1 MMGSNEKS
9 SVSSMVN
16 ALKLLNLFT
25 MDEPEWIL
33 TDIAEELNVGV
44 STVYRLTNT
53 LMEEV
58 FILRDPVTKNF
69 RLASSILEMGHYVIT
84 SFDICEIS
92 PPILEKL
99 VRDTGETA
107 HLSIL
112 EGNKTIYLQV
122 FECSNYVNIRTHVGK
137 KHPAHCTSTGQVIL
151 AYQPEETIDKVIAQG
166 LPLYSP
172 KSTTITNPVKFKE
185 RLASIKKQGYTFNR
199 DEMNVGVSAI
209 AAPVKAPSG
218 KVEYSVS
225 IAGPSSRIN
234 SNTAPAFTKLVT
246 EAAEKLAQELK
257 RYTK

>member
-1 MMGSNEKS
+1 MGSNEKS

-33 TDIAEELNVGV
+33 TDLADELNVGV

-53 LMEEV
+53 LMHEG
-58 FILRDPVTKNF
+58 FIVRDSVTKNF
-69 RLASSILEMGHYVIT
+69 RLASSILELGHYVIT

-99 VRDTGETA
+99 VQDTGETV

-112 EGNKTIYLQV
+112 EGNKSIYLQM
-122 FECSNYVNIRTHVGK
+122 FECSNYVNVRTHVGK
-137 KHPAHCTSTGQVIL
+137 KHPAHCTSTGQIIL
-151 AYQPEETIDKVIAQG
+151 AYQSEEVINSVIEQG

-172 KSTTITNPVKFKE
+172 KSATITDPIKFKE
-185 RLASIKKQGYTFNR
+185 RLALIKKQGYTYNK

-209 AAPVKAPSG
+209 AAPVKSPSG
-218 KVEYSVS
+218 KVEFSVS

-234 SNTAPAFTKLVT
+234 ANNAPMLIKLVT
-246 EAAEKLAQELK
+246 NAADCLSKKLK
-257 RYTK
+257 CGVN

>member
-1 MMGSNEKS
+1 MVSNEKS

-33 TDIAEELNVGV
+33 TDLADELNVGV

-53 LMEEV
+53 LMHEG
-58 FILRDPVTKNF
+58 FIVRDPLTKTF
-69 RLASSILEMGHYVIT
+69 RLASSILELGHYVIT
-84 SFDICEIS
+84 SFDICDIS

-99 VRDTGETA
+99 VQDTGETV

-112 EGNKTIYLQV
+112 EGNKSIYLQM
-122 FECSNYVNIRTHVGK
+122 FECSNYVNVRTHVGK

-151 AYQPEETIDKVIAQG
+151 AYQSEAEIDRVITQG

-172 KSTTITNPVKFKE
+172 KSATITDPMKFKE
-185 RLASIKKQGYTFNR
+185 RLALIKKQGYTYNR

-209 AAPVKAPSG
+209 AAPVKSPSG
-218 KVEYSVS
+218 KVEFAVS

-234 SNTAPAFTKLVT
+234 ANNAPTLSKLVVK
-246 EAAEKLAQELK
+246 AAECLSKKLKGGAQ
-257 RYTK
+257 

>member
-1 MMGSNEKS
+1 MNAKEKS

-33 TDIAEELNVGV
+33 TDLADELDVGV

-53 LMEEV
+53 LMQEG
-58 FILRDPVTKNF
+58 FIVRDPVTKIF
-69 RLASSILEMGHYVIT
+69 RLASSILEMGHYVLST
-84 SFDICEIS
+84 FDICEIS

-99 VRDTGETA
+99 VQDSGETA

-122 FECSNYVNIRTHVGK
+122 FECLNYVNVRTHVGK

-151 AYQPEETIDKVIAQG
+151 AYQSEETIERVIAEG

-172 KSTTITNPVKFKE
+172 KSATITELQKFRE
-185 RLASIKKQGYTFNR
+185 RLAAIKKQGYSLNIN
-199 DEMNVGVSAI
+199 EMNVGVSAI
-209 AAPVKAPSG
+209 AAPVKSHSG
-218 KVEYSVS
+218 KVEYAVS

-234 SNTAPAFTKLVT
+234 TNTAPSLIKKVT
-246 EAAEKLAQELK
+246 EAADKLERELK
-257 RYTK
+257 NYVKS

>member
-1 MMGSNEKS
+1 MDSNEKS

-33 TDIAEELNVGV
+33 TDLADELDVGV

-53 LMEEV
+53 LMHEG
-58 FILRDPVTKNF
+58 FIVRDPVTKNF
-69 RLASSILEMGHYVIT
+69 RLASSILEIGHYVIT

-99 VRDTGETA
+99 VQDTGETV

-112 EGNKTIYLQV
+112 EGNKSIYLQM
-122 FECSNYVNIRTHVGK
+122 FECSNYVNVRTHVGK
-137 KHPAHCTSTGQVIL
+137 KYPAHCSSTGQVIL
-151 AYQPEETIDKVIAQG
+151 AYQSEADIDRVIAQG

-172 KSTTITNPVKFKE
+172 KSATITDPLQFKE
-185 RLASIKKQGYTFNR
+185 RLALIKKQGYSFNK

-209 AAPVKAPSG
+209 AAPVTSPSG
-218 KVEYSVS
+218 KVDYCVS
-225 IAGPSSRIN
+225 IAGPNSRMN
-234 SNTAPAFTKLVT
+234 ANNTPMLIKHVMKAADELSKKLKCGV
-246 EAAEKLAQELK
+246 K
-257 RYTK
+257 

>member
-1 MMGSNEKS
+1 MGSNEKS

-33 TDIAEELNVGV
+33 TDLADELDVGV

-53 LMEEV
+53 LMHEG
-58 FILRDPVTKNF
+58 FIVRDPVTKNF

-99 VRDTGETA
+99 VQDTGETV

-112 EGNKTIYLQV
+112 EGNKSIYLQM
-122 FECSNYVNIRTHVGK
+122 FECSNYVNVRTHVGK
-137 KHPAHCTSTGQVIL
+137 KYPAHCSSTGQIIL
-151 AYQPEETIDKVIAQG
+151 AYQSEADINRVIAQG

-172 KSTTITNPVKFKE
+172 KSATITDPIQFKE
-185 RLASIKKQGYTFNR
+185 RLALIKKRGYSFNK

-209 AAPVKAPSG
+209 AAPVKSPSG
-218 KVEYSVS
+218 KVDYCIS
-225 IAGPSSRIN
+225 IAGPNSRIN
-234 SNTAPAFTKLVT
+234 ANNAPTLIKYVTK
-246 EAAEKLAQELK
+246 AADELSEKLK
-257 RYTK
+257 CGVK

>member
-1 MMGSNEKS
+1 MVSNEKS

-33 TDIAEELNVGV
+33 TDLADELNVGV

-53 LMEEV
+53 LMHEG
-58 FILRDPVTKNF
+58 FIVRDPLTKNF
-69 RLASSILEMGHYVIT
+69 RLASSILELGHYVIT
-84 SFDICEIS
+84 SFDICDIS

-99 VRDTGETA
+99 VQDTGETV

-112 EGNKTIYLQV
+112 EGNKSIYLQM
-122 FECSNYVNIRTHVGK
+122 FECSNYVNVRTHVGK

-151 AYQPEETIDKVIAQG
+151 AYQSEAEIDRVIAQG

-172 KSTTITNPVKFKE
+172 KSATITDPMKFKE
-185 RLASIKKQGYTFNR
+185 RLALIKKQGYTYNR

-209 AAPVKAPSG
+209 AAPVKSPSG
-218 KVEYSVS
+218 KVEFAVS

-234 SNTAPAFTKLVT
+234 ANNAPMLSKLVVK
-246 EAAEKLAQELK
+246 AADCLSKKLKGGAQ
-257 RYTK
+257 